1 MKNHILLGKLLMN
14 AFKILGK
21 AQKEIEIELDKFK
34 FSEEILKDFK
44 NLNFKESFKK
54 NFFTLLIISL
64 LIESKVSKKHIINY
78 IKIIIYLRQI
88 VTSTDNILDNENKG
102 LIFIKKLKNNIVS
115 NSLVMLICQNFLTK
129 ECLEITKGNDEVV
142 KKIFEKIYLIAISE
156 SLRDKSQY
164 KEYPKDKYIL
174 EEIHSGIGGELLKI
188 SLEIPLIVEENS
200 KLKEFSK
207 GIYEIGM
214 SLQALDDF
222 FDIDED
228 EESGK
233 INLLKAELVYKKIEK
248 KDEEIKEEYL
258 KKVSSNAYNGFKIL
272 ENNDFPINQKEAK
285 KILKKLFELRGLK
298 EYTSV
303 LD

>member
-21 AQKEIEIELDKFK
+21 AQKEIEIELNKFK
-34 FSEEILKDFK
+34 FSEEIVKDFK

-64 LIESKVSKKHIINY
+64 LIESKVSKKYIISY
-78 IKIIIYLRQI
+78 TKIIIYLRQI

-115 NSLVMLICQNFLTK
+115 NSLVMLMCQNLLTK
-129 ECLEITKGNDEVV
+129 ECLEITKGNDEAV
-142 KKIFEKIYLIAISE
+142 KKIFEKIYIIAISE

-188 SLEIPLIVEENS
+188 SLEIPLIVEENL

-285 KILKKLFELRGLK
+285 KVLKKLFELRGLK
-298 EYTSV
+298 EYTYI